1 MSIKTQQ
8 SREKSFNILKAIQGL
23 ILSFFIKMDKSVIT
37 QEELENVA
45 KVYDRIRAL
54 YRKKLP
60 E

>member
-1 MSIKTQQ
+1 M
-8 SREKSFNILKAIQGL
+8 
-23 ILSFFIKMDKSVIT
+23 IT

-60 E
+60 EQDTPIAEAFENHIKNLMYEFTQQS